1 MTYIQSTEE
10 FKRMAG
16 ALENSVALV
25 TGASSGIG
33 AATAIALGAAG
44 ATVVAVARRV
54 ERLRKTVDAIEAA
67 GGAGLPLAG
76 DVSEESVA
84 TEVVAEAVTRFG
96 RLDILVNSAGAIQA
110 GNVGDADTAQWRRVI
125 EVNLLATLYTCHAAL
140 GPMRAQ
146 GSGNIVNI
154 GSLACRTTSPIYN
167 PYATSK
173 FALNALTDGLR
184 QEAGPHGIRVCMIA
198 PGPTKTEVAEG
209 ISDTH
214 HREAIRA
221 YTHQAGALQ
230 PEDVAAAVMFIV
242 GSPAR
247 VNISELWIRAT
258 ADAAY

>member
-1 MTYIQSTEE
+1 
-10 FKRMAG
+10 
-16 ALENSVALV
+16 V

-44 ATVVAVARRV
+44 ATVAAVARRTG
-54 ERLRKTVDAIEAA
+54 RLQKTVDTIEAA
-67 GGAGLPLAG
+67 GGRAIPLAG
-76 DVSEESVA
+76 DVSDENVA
-84 TEVVAEAVTRFG
+84 IQVIAEATARFG

-146 GSGNIVNI
+146 GSGNIINI
-154 GSLACRTTSPIYN
+154 GSLACRTTSPVYN

-198 PGPTKTEVAEG
+198 PGPTKTEIAEG
-209 ISDTH
+209 ISDPD

-221 YTHQAGALQ
+221 YTHQAGALL
-230 PEDVAAAVMFIV
+230 PDDVAAAVLFV
-242 GSPAR
+242 VSSPAR

>member
-1 MTYIQSTEE
+1 
-10 FKRMAG
+10 MADSL
-16 ALENSVALV
+16 ANRVAVV

-44 ATVVAVARRV
+44 ATVVAVARRA
-54 ERLRKTVDAIEAA
+54 ERLRKTVDTIEAA
-67 GGAGLPLAG
+67 GGSAVAWAG
-76 DVSEESVA
+76 DVSDEAVA
-84 TEVVAEAVTRFG
+84 MKVIAEAVTRFG
-96 RLDILVNSAGAIQA
+96 RLDVLVNSAGIIQA

-146 GSGNIVNI
+146 GSGSIVNI
-154 GSLACRTTSPIYN
+154 GSLACRTTSPVYN

-198 PGPTKTEVAEG
+198 PGPTKTEVAAG
-209 ISDTH
+209 ISDPE

-221 YTHQAGALQ
+221 YTHQAGALE
-230 PEDVAAAVMFIV
+230 PNDVAAAVVFIV
-242 GSPAR
+242 ASPPR